1 MANICENTRIIGII
15 YSYKSPSGK
24 YYIGQTI
31 NQRKRKATHKY
42 LADKGVDLPFY
53 NAIRKYGF
61 ESFEYVVLFTIR
73 SRSRERVKVVLNAL
87 EKYYISK
94 YKKGGKLLYNVTDGG
109 DGVIGDKVT
118 DKITKYWKNK
128 SEQEMK
134 DWSDKISFSKSKPIL
149 QFSLDGIFI
158 KEYPNIYRS
167 EIKNPQEIM
176 RCVKGEIYT
185 SSGYIWKYKDSC
197 RNLLTKEGNLKK
209 RYIKLGKSG
218 PPKKP
223 ILQYSKEGEFI
234 KEWSSASDVQF
245 VNRKS
250 IVECLSGRN
259 KTAGGFVWKYK
270 Q

>member
-1 MANICENTRIIGII
+1 MANICNNTKIIGVI
-15 YSYKSPSGK
+15 YRYKSPSSK

-31 NQRKRKATHKY
+31 DEKRRKVTHKN
-42 LADKGVDLPFY
+42 LANKGVNLPFY

-61 ESFEYVVLFTIR
+61 ENFEYTILFTFQ
-73 SRSRERVKVVLNAL
+73 SEDRERVKVVLNAL

-94 YKKGGKLLYNVTDGG
+94 YKRGGKILYNVTDGG
-109 DGVIGDKVT
+109 DGIIGDKVT
-118 DKITKYWKNK
+118 DKIIAYWNGK

-134 DWSDKISFSKSKPIL
+134 DWSDKISFSKSKSVL
-149 QFSLDGIFI
+149 QFNLDGTFV
-158 KEYPNIYRS
+158 KEYTNIYRS
-167 EIKNPQEIM
+167 EVENPQEIM
-176 RCVKGEIYT
+176 RCVRGEIYT
-185 SSGYIWKYKDSC
+185 SGGYIWKYKDSC
-197 RNLLTKEGNLKK
+197 KDLLTKEGNLKK
-209 RYIKLGKSG
+209 GYIKLGKSG

-234 KEWSSASDVQF
+234 REWPSASDVQF

-270 Q
+270 